1 MGIDPNFVDILY
13 NALQMNRGREALNNQ
28 DIVFQDL
35 GLPKPLPFKL
45 LAYAAG

>member
-1 MGIDPNFVDILY
+1 MGIDPTFIDILY
-13 NALQMNRGREALNNQ
+13 NAIEMDRGREVLNNQ
-28 DIVFQDL
+28 DIVFQAL